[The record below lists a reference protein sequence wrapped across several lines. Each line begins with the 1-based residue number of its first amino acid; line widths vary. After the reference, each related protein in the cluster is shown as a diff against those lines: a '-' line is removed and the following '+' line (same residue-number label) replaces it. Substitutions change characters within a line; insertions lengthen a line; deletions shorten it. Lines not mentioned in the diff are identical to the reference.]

1 MNGQGPRIYLLD
13 TNVFI
18 EAHRRYYSLS
28 ICPGFW
34 ECLEHY
40 CQEPRVL
47 SIDRVR
53 KEISEGD
60 ALDSWVQGAPD
71 ELFVSSSE
79 EPVIKTF
86 TQLMNWVNASAQYR
100 QEAKEEF
107 ARVPDG
113 WIIAYAKVHGM
124 TVVTQETPAPYVK
137 RKVPIPNVC
146 DEFDVKW
153 KDTFEMLQEL
163 EVRFNWNH

>member
-1 MNGQGPRIYLLD
+1 
-13 TNVFI
+13 
-18 EAHRRYYSLS
+18 
-28 ICPGFW
+28 
-34 ECLEHY
+34 
-40 CQEPRVL
+40 
-47 SIDRVR
+47 
-53 KEISEGD
+53 
-60 ALDSWVQGAPD
+60 
-71 ELFVSSSE
+71 
-79 EPVIKTF
+79 
-86 TQLMNWVNASAQYR
+86 MNWVNASAQYR

-163 EVRFNWNH
+163 EVRFNWNHW